1 MNREVTQDQILR
13 DLFRLLRRQAP
24 LIIAA
29 VLVAV
34 GAGVAYSLLRTP
46 VYKATST
53 IQFNDES
60 SDLNALGTPV
70 FPSGNPA
77 QGAAAEAEVITS
89 NQVVSAVE
97 DKVESDLSPDEIRD
111 SVQAAVDPDSNLV
124 TIEVTADDAD
134 LAAALANALA
144 RQTKKVVTEAQ
155 VSRLR
160 ETIDRLQE
168 TIKDE
173 PDVSPNRTVN
183 LDRISQLRTLAAFAR
198 PVTVAEP
205 ARPPESPSS
214 PKPIRDTIL
223 AGLLGLI
230 VGILAA
236 FLRDSLDRRLTD
248 AHDVQHHLQAPMLGY
263 VEADALGRVGF
274 GANGGNNEDER
285 GIEAFR
291 ILRSNL
297 EFLAPER
304 DVRTVAI
311 TSPVA
316 EEGKST
322 VAAGLASAAA
332 LAGKRVLLVEC
343 DLRRPVF
350 AERFKVPGGA
360 GAHRLG
366 GRKGEARPG
375 AEAGDRRP
383 ARRNVRQ
390 RWEGPGLR

>member
-214 PKPIRDTIL
+214 PKPVRDTIL
-223 AGLLGLI
+223 AGLLGSDH
-230 VGILAA
+230 
-236 FLRDSLDRRLTD
+236 RHPRRLPARLARSP
-248 AHDVQHHLQAPMLGY
+248 AH
-263 VEADALGRVGF
+263 
-274 GANGGNNEDER
+274 
-285 GIEAFR
+285 
-291 ILRSNL
+291 
-297 EFLAPER
+297 
-304 DVRTVAI
+304 
-311 TSPVA
+311 
-316 EEGKST
+316 
-322 VAAGLASAAA
+322 
-332 LAGKRVLLVEC
+332 
-343 DLRRPVF
+343 RRP
-350 AERFKVPGGA
+350 
-360 GAHRLG
+360 
-366 GRKGEARPG
+366 
-375 AEAGDRRP
+375 
-383 ARRNVRQ
+383 
-390 RWEGPGLR
+390 